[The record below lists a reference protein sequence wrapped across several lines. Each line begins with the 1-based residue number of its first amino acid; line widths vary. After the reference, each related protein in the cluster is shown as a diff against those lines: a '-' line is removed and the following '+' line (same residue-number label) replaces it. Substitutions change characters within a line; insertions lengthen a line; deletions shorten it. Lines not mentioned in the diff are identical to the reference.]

1 MEERFLYL
9 IEKYCDRVKK
19 DIIGCGLPVSDEE
32 RLDEEVEKIVKYLF
46 DEKIGMNEN
55 DDYERKFKKAVVF
68 NEMVNMMAKKLSRR
82 ILYEKIPVELE
93 NRYGMRD

>member
-9 IEKYCDRVKK
+9 IEKYCDKVKK
-19 DIIGCGLPVSDEE
+19 DIIGCGLPASDEE
-32 RLDEEVEKIVKYLF
+32 RLDDEVEQIVKHLF

-82 ILYEKIPVELE
+82 ILYEKIPVESE
-93 NRYGMRD
+93 NGCGMKD